1 MRAQRK
7 TSDMV
12 VLIAGGAVLA
22 AGYVAGRL
30 IAANASSNNFVSAVR
45 GALEPTGTGS
55 ALSQDAAQAAAAQES
70 AAQEFWAMDATVTT
84 RADSQLISRSGASW
98 PAILAGAAVI
108 AAMTLVALSLG
119 VGLGMTVVSPWGG
132 SGVSA
137 TTFKVGTGI
146 YFIVIAMIAS
156 ALGGHVTGRLRHRF
170 TGIHDNEVYFRD
182 TIHGFVAW
190 AVALIAGAAFLASAA
205 GGIVGTAAPVAASA
219 ASSAAAQ
226 DNGPAAGYVDR
237 LLRADTS
244 ATTPATASQ
253 AENDPRPE
261 LVRLFATSI
270 KNKQDLAPA
279 DRSYVVQVVA
289 RRTGLA
295 PAEAE
300 KRVND
305 VTAQAKSDLDAARKA
320 MLQLALWLTASLFMG
335 AFAAS
340 IAAAEAGAFR
350 DRNWGVRTTA

>member
-1 MRAQRK
+1 
-7 TSDMV
+7 
-12 VLIAGGAVLA
+12 
-22 AGYVAGRL
+22 
-30 IAANASSNNFVSAVR
+30 
-45 GALEPTGTGS
+45 
-55 ALSQDAAQAAAAQES
+55 
-70 AAQEFWAMDATVTT
+70 MDAMATT
-84 RADSQLISRSGASW
+84 RTDSILVTRSGTSW

-156 ALGGHVTGRLRHRF
+156 GLGGHVTGRLRHRF
-170 TGIHDNEVYFRD
+170 VGIHDNEIYFRD

-190 AVALIAGAAFLASAA
+190 AVALVAGAAFLATAA

-219 ASSAAAQ
+219 APAVAAQ
-226 DNGPAAGYVDR
+226 NSGPAAGYVDR
-237 LLRADTS
+237 LLRTDAT
-244 ATTPATASQ
+244 ATTPAAASQ

-261 LVRLFATSI
+261 LVRLFAAGL
-270 KNKQDLAPA
+270 KDKQDLAPA
-279 DRSYVVQVVA
+279 DRTYVVQVVA
-289 RRTGLA
+289 RRTGLP

-305 VTAQAKSDLDAARKA
+305 VIAQAKSDLDATRKA
-320 MLQLALWLTASLFMG
+320 TLQLALWLTASLFMG

>member
-1 MRAQRK
+1 M
-7 TSDMV
+7 DE
-12 VLIAGGAVLA
+12 AVA
-22 AGYVAGRL
+22 PR
-30 IAANASSNNFVSAVR
+30 
-45 GALEPTGTGS
+45 T
-55 ALSQDAAQAAAAQES
+55 
-70 AAQEFWAMDATVTT
+70 
-84 RADSQLISRSGASW
+84 DSILISRSGASW

-119 VGLGMTVVSPWGG
+119 VGLGMTVASPWGG
-132 SGVSA
+132 TGVSA

-156 ALGGHVTGRLRHRF
+156 GLGGHVTGRLRHRF
-170 TGIHDNEVYFRD
+170 TGIHDNETYFRD
-182 TIHGFVAW
+182 TINGFVAW

-205 GGIVGTAAPVAASA
+205 GGIVGSAAPVAAAA

-226 DNGPAAGYVDR
+226 NSGPAAGYVDR
-237 LLRADTS
+237 LLRPDAS
-244 ATTPATASQ
+244 APPATSQ
-253 AENDPRPE
+253 PESDPRPE
-261 LVRLFATSI
+261 LVRLFAASI
-270 KNKQDLAPA
+270 RDKQELNPN

-289 RRTGLA
+289 RRTGLP

-305 VTAQAKSDLDAARKA
+305 VIAQAKSDLDAARKA
-320 MLQLALWLTASLFMG
+320 TLQLALWLTASLFMG

>member
-1 MRAQRK
+1 M
-7 TSDMV
+7 
-12 VLIAGGAVLA
+12 
-22 AGYVAGRL
+22 
-30 IAANASSNNFVSAVR
+30 
-45 GALEPTGTGS
+45 
-55 ALSQDAAQAAAAQES
+55 DAAVAPR
-70 AAQEFWAMDATVTT
+70 T
-84 RADSQLISRSGASW
+84 DSVLISRSGASW
-98 PAILAGAAVI
+98 PAILAGSAVI

-132 SGVSA
+132 AGVSA

-156 ALGGHVTGRLRHRF
+156 GLGGHVTGRLRHRF
-170 TGIHDNEVYFRD
+170 AGIHDNETYFRD

-205 GGIVGTAAPVAASA
+205 GGIVGSAAPVTAAA
-219 ASSAAAQ
+219 VSSAAAQ
-226 DNGPAAGYVDR
+226 NSGPEAGYVDR
-237 LLRADTS
+237 LLRTDA
-244 ATTPATASQ
+244 AAPPAAGQ
-253 AENDPRPE
+253 AESNPRPE
-261 LVRLFATSI
+261 LTRLFAASLRD
-270 KNKQDLAPA
+270 KQDLNAG
-279 DRSYVVQVVA
+279 DHSYVVQVVA
-289 RRTGLA
+289 RRTGLP

-305 VTAQAKSDLDAARKA
+305 VTAQAKSDLDAARRA
-320 MLQLALWLTASLFMG
+320 TLQLSLWLTASLFMG